1 MRGHADKPRTQPAV
15 ATGSVWFRPTPA
27 GRPTSLTREAIV
39 ATAMKLA
46 DVEGIEAVSIRRVAG
61 VLGARPMS
69 LYSHIGRKQ
78 DLIDLMVNEAVGAC
92 LVPGDLPSDWRE
104 ALRLIAY
111 HLRAGSRRHPW
122 MLAVAATRATLGP
135 NALRNIEQSL
145 AALSGLDIDRD
156 RKISIMFAIDTYT
169 LGQVAREL
177 ADLAVLDAAAGA
189 REAASAVD
197 TVTAVD
203 RSRGA
208 ARGESQSWLRAA
220 EGHLRRLVETG
231 EYPHVA
237 AFGIDAVID
246 AHEAEN
252 DAAERRF
259 ADGLTWLLDGI
270 AATLSADVR

>member
-1 MRGHADKPRTQPAV
+1 MRGHTDKPRTQPAV
-15 ATGSVWFRPTPA
+15 ATGSLWFRPAPA
-27 GRPTSLTREAIV
+27 GRPTALTREAIV
-39 ATAMKLA
+39 ATAMELA

-111 HLRAGSRRHPW
+111 HLRDGSRRHPW

-156 RKISIMFAIDTYT
+156 RKISIMFAVDTYT

-177 ADLAVLDAAAGA
+177 ADLAVLDGTGA
-189 REAASAVD
+189 REPTSAVD
-197 TVTAVD
+197 VVTPLD

-208 ARGESQSWLRAA
+208 ARETGQSWLRAA

-237 AFGIDAVID
+237 AFGIDAIID

-252 DAAERRF
+252 AAAERRF

-270 AATLSADVR
+270 AATLRADVR